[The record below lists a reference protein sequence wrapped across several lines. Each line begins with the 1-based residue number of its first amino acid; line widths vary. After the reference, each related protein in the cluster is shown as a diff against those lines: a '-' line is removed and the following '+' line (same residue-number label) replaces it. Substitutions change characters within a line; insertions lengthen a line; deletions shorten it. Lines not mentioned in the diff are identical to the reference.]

1 MIKRRLALLTLAAP
15 ALAAA
20 IEEPAYEVIRTVQ
33 TVEIRQYAP
42 YVVAEVRVQASA
54 EEAGNQAFPILAG
67 YIFGKNKGERKLEM
81 TAPVTQT
88 AAPMKMAMT
97 APVTQA
103 PVDGGYLVQFV
114 LPRDITLATAPV
126 PLDSRVMLREVP
138 VSRVAAIRYSG
149 FWSDANYQDN
159 LARLKEALRTAGIA
173 HRGEPV
179 LSRYDPPFMP
189 LVPAPQRDL
198 ADGGLSRRAPGP
210 ESPQRPARSPV
221 SAPCPEIA
229 VQCRDLALGRG
240 HRADD
245 RHGLLPTREDIAAG
259 QVERGVF
266 GVGARQRQQGAFF
279 HAVDQAADVR
289 PVLRARAHG
298 AGLHGGHQ
306 RAIPQ
311 ELRRVHG
318 GRVARQHR
326 LGVVHGVHV
335 ALLEQHRFPVGRH
348 QQRAEGVVACRQRRR
363 RDGVGAP
370 QVAQRLLVG
379 HAVGHAL
386 CEPRW
391 AQPVVR
397 FSIHEKNS
405 YITMAIAPMVTR
417 PAKAS
422 GMRCWLPALCIR

>member
-1 MIKRRLALLTLAAP
+1 MMKRRLALLTLAIP

-159 LARLKEALRTAGIA
+159 LARLKETLRTAGIA

-189 LVPAPQRDL
+189 W
-198 ADGGLSRRAPGP
+198 
-210 ESPQRPARSPV
+210 
-221 SAPCPEIA
+221 
-229 VQCRDLALGRG
+229 
-240 HRADD
+240 
-245 RHGLLPTREDIAAG
+245 
-259 QVERGVF
+259 F
-266 GVGARQRQQGAFF
+266 
-279 HAVDQAADVR
+279 
-289 PVLRARAHG
+289 
-298 AGLHGGHQ
+298 
-306 RAIPQ
+306 
-311 ELRRVHG
+311 LRRN
-318 GRVARQHR
+318 
-326 LGVVHGVHV
+326 
-335 ALLEQHRFPVGRH
+335 E
-348 QQRAEGVVACRQRRR
+348 
-363 RDGVGAP
+363 
-370 QVAQRLLVG
+370 
-379 HAVGHAL
+379 
-386 CEPRW
+386 
-391 AQPVVR
+391 
-397 FSIHEKNS
+397 I
-405 YITMAIAPMVTR
+405 
-417 PAKAS
+417 
-422 GMRCWLPALCIR
+422 WLTVD